1 MKNFILILF
10 LGILVFGNFSSAINP
25 LKWKRADCGDGI
37 VCGNGCCDIYSIFAA
52 VMVIFAAVMV
62 IFAAVTVAV
71 IHSMKF
77 AVMQMMVD

>member
-37 VCGNGCCDIYSIFAA
+37 VCGNGCCDIFNICCGNGDFCCGDGYFCCGITA
-52 VMVIFAAVMV
+52 VFRLS
-62 IFAAVTVAV
+62 FND
-71 IHSMKF
+71 K
-77 AVMQMMVD
+77 